1 MYRSLNS
8 LFIRFSW
15 NYWKNENKYKLEKER
30 IGYCYK
36 YREWHV
42 CSINWRYVSINMK
55 TTRHITL
62 IFKLRSTFFVLNRL
76 KKILET
82 SFTCIFSC
90 KNQPTQLK
98 ILKPSQVHSRGSF
111 GVPKSKF
118 EANRSRGS
126 WAMIEYANM
135 TTKKLLLWAPSFFG
149 TPGILY
155 VQSLKEI

>member
-1 MYRSLNS
+1 MILFKNDRFVFRFFFVVFNKTIVFQKSEKDGFQTWLFLHNGYVYISNFLHKFFLTIMYRSLNS

-55 TTRHITL
+55 TTRQITL

-98 ILKPSQVHSRGSF
+98 I
-111 GVPKSKF
+111 
-118 EANRSRGS
+118 
-126 WAMIEYANM
+126 
-135 TTKKLLLWAPSFFG
+135 
-149 TPGILY
+149 
-155 VQSLKEI
+155 